1 MAFNN
6 HIGIY
11 ATMEEF
17 DNALMQQA
25 LKTPWVAYI
34 GTPGTPEY
42 KVIYPDDLVAKNDE
56 GVNIAGEIL
65 KLKPVICKEGEYD
78 ILITEGQGWVTDIN
92 ATEPVWVSYD
102 PEVYYYTY
110 DASEL
115 ES

>member
-11 ATMEEF
+11 ATMGEFEEKRWS
-17 DNALMQQA
+17 LQP
-25 LKTPWVAYI
+25 PWVAYV
-34 GTPGTPEY
+34 GTPGTSDY
-42 KVIYPDDLVAKNDE
+42 RVIYFDDLVVEDNE

-65 KLKPVICKEGEYD
+65 KLKPVICTEDEYE
-78 ILITEGQGWVTDIN
+78 ILITNRHGFVTDVN
-92 ATEPVWVSYD
+92 GVKSEVDYD
-102 PEVYYYTY
+102 PNVYYYTY